1 MQTEPTWQVQV
12 AFSEADD
19 DRTRADAILE
29 FGGQHF
35 HGWGQAKRSPGD
47 PSVPVVGEELAAA
60 RALSDLS
67 HQLLHA
73 AAQRIEDY
81 VGKPVSL
88 HG

>member
-1 MQTEPTWQVQV
+1 MPDQSWSVGIAFTE
-12 AFSEADD
+12 DG

-29 FGGQHF
+29 LANQRF
-35 HGWGQAKRSPGD
+35 HGYGQAKRAPED
-47 PSVPVVGEELAAA
+47 PSVPVIGQDLAAA

-73 AAQRIEDY
+73 AADRIEAFE
-81 VGKPVSL
+81 GHPVQL